1 MSTPLS
7 VIALAAGVALLIWG
21 GDALVRGAVV
31 LAQRLGVS
39 PLVIGLTVVAFG
51 TSAPELAL
59 NLIAAF
65 KGNDGL
71 SFGNIVGSNIANIG
85 LILGI
90 TAMCKPLY
98 VSSSVVKRE
107 LPLMLGATALM
118 LLAVGVPPGVPSLLP
133 GPNAPSVGEIGRW
146 EAGLLLA
153 AFLATLGLILRAG
166 MKQRSVRE
174 KFEEEAQDLA
184 SDGAPDEPAGPFA
197 VRLRRIGKPGVM
209 AGAVAA
215 LAAPLAVLV
224 TLGLMTPAEAAIA
237 AVLITLAAVVRPAF
251 SGSTTGATLS
261 IIAGL
266 AALVAGGQLTESG
279 ASSIAR
285 ALGMSDELIGLTIVA
300 IATSLPE
307 LATSLA
313 AVRRGTI
320 DIAVGN
326 VVGSNIFNILLVMG
340 ATAAVGPVTIP
351 PDGWTSLGT
360 MALLSLLL
368 LPMATIRSR
377 YITRLEG
384 VVLLGLYAVFMAWTT
399 WAALDER
406 GAPSHEADPVTPAA
420 QADIGSPPDAPSQR
434 SASVHQAED

>member
-7 VIALAAGVALLIWG
+7 VIALAAGVTLLIWG
-21 GDALVRGAVV
+21 GDALVRGAVI

-90 TAMCKPLY
+90 TAMWKPLY

-107 LPLMLGATALM
+107 LPLMLIATAL
-118 LLAVGVPPGVPSLLP
+118 LLLTVGVPPGVPSLLP
-133 GPNAPSVGEIGRW
+133 GPGAPSVGEIGRW

-166 MKQRSVRE
+166 LKQRSVRE
-174 KFEEEAQDLA
+174 KFEEEAQELA
-184 SDGAPDEPAGPFA
+184 SEGVSDEPAAPVA
-197 VRLRRIGKPGVM
+197 VRLRRLGKPAVM
-209 AGAVAA
+209 AGAVAG
-215 LAAPLAVLV
+215 LVAPLAVLV
-224 TLGLMTPAEAAIA
+224 TLGLMTAAEAAIA
-237 AVLITLAAVVRPAF
+237 AVLIALGAVVRPVF
-251 SGSTTGATLS
+251 SGSAAGAALS
-261 IIAGL
+261 IVAGL
-266 AALVAGGQLTESG
+266 AALIAGGQLTEAG

-285 ALGMSDELIGLTIVA
+285 ALGMSDELIGLTVVA

-351 PDGWTSLGT
+351 ADGWTSLGT
-360 MALLSLLL
+360 MALLSLIL

-384 VVLLGLYAVFMAWTT
+384 VALLGLYAVFMAWTT
-399 WAALDER
+399 YAALDQR
-406 GAPSHEADPVTPAA
+406 GAPSRETSPTEAVQHEA
-420 QADIGSPPDAPSQR
+420 R
-434 SASVHQAED
+434 